1 MWTTVETPNL
11 LNQILD
17 SLFALSGWEAIA
29 TLLGIAY
36 VILAIK
42 QSLWAWPSAFVSTL
56 IYTLLFWQAQ
66 LPFQSLLNA
75 YYLVMAVYGFWLW
88 HQPPQ
93 TTKHIQVHTQS
104 AGFHLGFLAFGSLLT
119 VAIGLY
125 LATNDYSAHP
135 YLDAGVMIFS
145 VLNTYL
151 MARKLLENWLYWLVI
166 NSAAIYLYWLSGF
179 YLTIVMFMIYFI
191 LAIIGYRTWRKEMTS
206 PTQPQSQE

>member
-1 MWTTVETPNL
+1 MATTDPVNEVLTA
-11 LNQILD
+11 
-17 SLFALSGWEAIA
+17 LFALSGWEAIA

-36 VILAIK
+36 VVLAIR
-42 QSLWAWPSAFVSTL
+42 QLIWAWPSAFISTL
-56 IYTLLFWQAQ
+56 IYTVLFWQAQ
-66 LPFQSLLNA
+66 LPLQSLLNA
-75 YYLVMAVYGFWLW
+75 YYLAMAVYGFWLW

-93 TTKHIQVHTQS
+93 ATTHIQVHTQS
-104 AGFHLGFLAFGSLLT
+104 PGFHLGFLALGSLLT

-179 YLTIVMFMIYFI
+179 YLTIVMFMLYFV
-191 LAIIGYRTWRKEMTS
+191 LAIIGYLTWRKTLDTEADHQAS
-206 PTQPQSQE
+206 